1 MSLIEFQAPKP
12 FPVPPS
18 ISKLQPGRLPPP
30 PPCFSC
36 LSREISCVCSSN
48 YCVDRGMLT
57 SREGGWKAPGVSLR
71 RSEERRRLR
80 LLREDSEISH
90 SLPREAELCHY
101 KRNHSQLVPLNL
113 NAGSSHSQSHLW
125 GILPVS
131 SPSPPD
137 SKVSP
142 LLIGYL
148 RSSGSGAFSGPQKA
162 IHGTSAGRRRQ
173 VRGQL
178 RWGDA

>member
-1 MSLIEFQAPKP
+1 
-12 FPVPPS
+12 
-18 ISKLQPGRLPPP
+18 
-30 PPCFSC
+30 
-36 LSREISCVCSSN
+36 
-48 YCVDRGMLT
+48 MLT

-101 KRNHSQLVPLNL
+101 KRNHNQPVPLNL
-113 NAGSSHSQSHLW
+113 NAGSSYSQSHLW

-131 SPSPPD
+131 SPPPPAPHD
-137 SKVSP
+137 KVSP
-142 LLIGYL
+142 LLTGYL

-178 RWGDA
+178 RWGDAGSRGAAGRGEQLLEAGTQPFSGSAHLLLTSTSFGTPPTYPF